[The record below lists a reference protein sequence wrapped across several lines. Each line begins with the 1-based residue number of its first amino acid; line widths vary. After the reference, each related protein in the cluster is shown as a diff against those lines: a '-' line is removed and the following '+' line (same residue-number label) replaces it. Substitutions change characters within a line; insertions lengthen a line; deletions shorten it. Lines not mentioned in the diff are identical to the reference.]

1 MEEVQNGAICLL
13 SEQSGDV
20 RVQVGLLVFSFFAKV
35 TGHLI
40 LSVL

>member
-1 MEEVQNGAICLL
+1 MERYVFPANSQVHYL
-13 SEQSGDV
+13 